1 MLRVY
6 RCSKN
11 SVCREVFE
19 FKDYADR
26 FFEYLEEKF
35 GKDYKNLLAKPVEDG
50 DYFNFIT
57 NLSGDFEFLNEKNN
71 EKYADALSAFN
82 NKRAKVYE
90 HLISNETIDD
100 EIINKNRNTIAKL
113 LDRCD
118 KTVVFESSNVTCLA
132 TELKGNSCIAKKD
145 MLVNSA
151 ISAPPASKGHGCC
164 IAFLLFLLLLLLLLG
179 LLWWFFLRPWPQSG
193 TLRESVERYC
203 PYVKEKLGLLDNQKS
218 TDELLVTQP
227 DNTQPEV
234 QEPVDEEPAV
244 DPDLEQKKKE
254 EEAKALAEKA
264 KAEAEAKAKKESE
277 AKAKAEAEAKAKAE
291 AEAKAKAEAE
301 AKAKKDAEAKAKAEA
316 AKAKKIPK
324 CKTLKEQGKLPTLG
338 IAFDGSESMTLSYG
352 SSSRLSAAK
361 NAAVN
366 LIKNVDKNVSISLVE
381 INGCPV
387 AKNRGEYSGARRN
400 ALIGAINNIN
410 PYAYDGKTPLING
423 LTELSKMLDGVNA
436 ESVGILI
443 SDGEDTCPFTA
454 NMNVCEVAKRIHQ
467 KKPLLKIH
475 TILIGDNIDSAAC
488 IARHTNGQVFKPRDA
503 IQIKN
508 QIEQAGS
515 TLKKVCEE

>member
-100 EIINKNRNTIAKL
+100 EIINENRHTIAKL

-264 KAEAEAKAKKESE
+264 KAEAEAKAKKE
-277 AKAKAEAEAKAKAE
+277 

-301 AKAKKDAEAKAKAEA
+301 AKAKKEAEAKAKAEA

>member
-264 KAEAEAKAKKESE
+264 KAEAEAKAKKE
-277 AKAKAEAEAKAKAE
+277 

-301 AKAKKDAEAKAKAEA
+301 AKAKKEAEAKAKAEA

>member
-35 GKDYKNLLAKPVEDG
+35 GKDYKNLLAKPIEDG
-50 DYFNFIT
+50 EYFNFIT
-57 NLSGDFEFLNEKNN
+57 NLSGEFEFLNEKNN

-203 PYVKEKLGLLDNQKS
+203 PYVKEKLGLLDTQKS

-264 KAEAEAKAKKESE
+264 KAEAEAKAKKE
-277 AKAKAEAEAKAKAE
+277 
-291 AEAKAKAEAE
+291 
-301 AKAKKDAEAKAKAEA
+301 AEAKAKAEA

>member
-264 KAEAEAKAKKESE
+264 KAEAEAKAK
-277 AKAKAEAEAKAKAE
+277 
-291 AEAKAKAEAE
+291 AEAE
-301 AKAKKDAEAKAKAEA
+301 AKAKKEAEAKAKAEA

>member
-277 AKAKAEAEAKAKAE
+277 AKAKAEAEAKAKKE
-291 AEAKAKAEAE
+291 
-301 AKAKKDAEAKAKAEA
+301 AEAKAKAEA

>member
-132 TELKGNSCIAKKD
+132 TELKGNSCISKKD

-203 PYVKEKLGLLDNQKS
+203 PYIKEKLGLLDNQKS

-277 AKAKAEAEAKAKAE
+277 AKAKAL
-291 AEAKAKAEAE
+291 AE
-301 AKAKKDAEAKAKAEA
+301 AKAKKEAEAKAKAEA

>member
-100 EIINKNRNTIAKL
+100 EIINENRHTIAKL

-254 EEAKALAEKA
+254 EEAKTLAEKA
-264 KAEAEAKAKKESE
+264 KAEAEAKAKKEAE
-277 AKAKAEAEAKAKAE
+277 VKAKAEAEAKAKAQ
-291 AEAKAKAEAE
+291 AE
-301 AKAKKDAEAKAKAEA
+301 AKAKKEAEAKAKAEA

>member
-291 AEAKAKAEAE
+291 AEAKAKKES
-301 AKAKKDAEAKAKAEA
+301 EAKAKAEA

>member
-19 FKDYADR
+19 YKDYADR
-26 FFEYLEEKF
+26 FSSYLEEKF
-35 GKDYKNLLAKPVEDG
+35 GKDYKNLIAKPVEDG
-50 DYFNFIT
+50 EYFNFVT
-57 NLSGDFEFLNEKNN
+57 NLSGEFEFLNDKNS
-71 EKYADALSAFN
+71 EKYAEAITAFN

-90 HLISNETIDD
+90 HLTSSEIIDD
-100 EIINKNRNTIAKL
+100 EIINKNRHTIAKL
-113 LDRCD
+113 LDKTDR
-118 KTVVFESSNVTCLA
+118 TVVFESSNVTCLA
-132 TELKGNSCIAKKD
+132 TELKGKSTFTKSDVLMQSGKIAA
-145 MLVNSA
+145 V
-151 ISAPPASKGHGCC
+151 PSKGHGCC
-164 IAFLLFLLLLLLLLG
+164 IASLLLLLLLLLLLA
-179 LLWWFFLRPWPQSG
+179 LLWWFFLRPWPASG
-193 TLRESVERYC
+193 TFRESVERYC
-203 PYVKEKLGLLDNQKS
+203 PYVKEKLGLSDNIKS
-218 TDELLVTQP
+218 ADDLEVTLP
-227 DNTQPEV
+227 DNTQPKV
-234 QEPVDEEPAV
+234 EEPLEEEQSE
-244 DPDLEQKKKE
+244 DPALEQKEKE
-254 EEAKALAEKA
+254 DEEALALAE
-264 KAEAEAKAKKESE
+264 E
-277 AKAKAEAEAKAKAE
+277 KAKAEAEAKAKAE
-291 AEAKAKAEAE
+291 AEAKAKALAEEKAKKEAE
-301 AKAKKDAEAKAKAEA
+301 AKK

-338 IAFDGSESMTLSYG
+338 IAFDGSESMILQYG
-352 SSSRLSAAK
+352 ASSRLYAAK
-361 NAAVN
+361 NAAKN
-366 LIKNVDKNVSISLVE
+366 LIRSVDKNVNISLVE

-400 ALIGAINNIN
+400 DLIRAIDNIN

-423 LTELSKMLDGVNA
+423 LNELSKMLDGVNA

-488 IARHTNGQVFKPRDA
+488 IARYTNGQVFKPKDA
-503 IQIKN
+503 IQIKD

>member
-291 AEAKAKAEAE
+291 AEAKAKKE
-301 AKAKKDAEAKAKAEA
+301 AEAKAKAEA

>member
-11 SVCREVFE
+11 SVCKEVFE

-26 FFEYLEEKF
+26 FFAYLEEKF

-50 DYFNFIT
+50 EYFNFIT
-57 NLSGDFEFLNEKNN
+57 NLSGEFEFLNEKNK
-71 EKYADALSAFN
+71 EKYAEALSAFN
-82 NKRAKVYE
+82 SKKAKVYE
-90 HLISNETIDD
+90 HLTSNEPIDD
-100 EIINKNRNTIAKL
+100 EIINENRHTIAKL

-132 TELKGNSCIAKKD
+132 TELKGKSSFAKKAVI
-145 MLVNSA
+145 VNSA
-151 ISAPPASKGHGCC
+151 ISAAPASKGHGCC
-164 IAFLLFLLLLLLLLG
+164 IAFLLLLLLLLLLLG

-218 TDELLVTQP
+218 SDNLEVVLP

-234 QEPVDEEPAV
+234 QEPVDEEAV
-244 DPDLEQKKKE
+244 ADPDLEQKKKE
-254 EEAKALAEKA
+254 EEAKSLADEKA
-264 KAEAEAKAKKESE
+264 KAE
-277 AKAKAEAEAKAKAE
+277 AEAEAKAKAE

-301 AKAKKDAEAKAKAEA
+301 AKAKAQAEAKAKKEAEA
-316 AKAKKIPK
+316 KAKAKKIPK

>member
-264 KAEAEAKAKKESE
+264 KAEAEAKAKKE
-277 AKAKAEAEAKAKAE
+277 AEAKAKAE

-301 AKAKKDAEAKAKAEA
+301 AKAKKEAEAKAKAEA

>member
-193 TLRESVERYC
+193 TLQESVERYC

-264 KAEAEAKAKKESE
+264 KAEAEAKAKKE
-277 AKAKAEAEAKAKAE
+277 AEAKAKKE

-301 AKAKKDAEAKAKAEA
+301 AKAKKEAEAKAKAEA

>member
-264 KAEAEAKAKKESE
+264 KAEAEAKAKKE
-277 AKAKAEAEAKAKAE
+277 AEAKAKAE

-301 AKAKKDAEAKAKAEA
+301 AKAKKEAEAKAKAEA

-503 IQIKN
+503 IQIKK

>member
-277 AKAKAEAEAKAKAE
+277 AKAKAEAEAKAKA
-291 AEAKAKAEAE
+291 KAE
-301 AKAKKDAEAKAKAEA
+301 AKAKKEAEAKAKAEA